1 MILKLFAAS
10 LCLPVTLLAPV
21 VSAASERVLAPSM
34 PRVSVPAQGGSD
46 CTDGLIKDDGSLET
60 GYGWVPSA
68 IDGRYVQRF
77 DVFELNSRKLE
88 ELCVCWT
95 RTRPDDE
102 ITFWVDL
109 YRDRGGRPA
118 RDPEDSIQAV
128 ATLVPSFPDGA
139 FYSIDLSE
147 ADLRSPTDIFYAGV
161 RWDPSQD
168 QFFFVCADQTPETP
182 VVDGWFIDD
191 RADEWASVLE
201 TGDPIFADHR
211 AMMIRARGLDGY
223 FVLVPTMGTVGVV
236 VMVIALAL
244 VAGLVLRRRES

>member
-1 MILKLFAAS
+1 MSSRLCSIVWCLVVALHVPAAN
-10 LCLPVTLLAPV
+10 
-21 VSAASERVLAPSM
+21 AAAERVLAPSSD
-34 PRVSVPAQGGSD
+34 RISVPAQGGSD
-46 CTDGLIKDDGSLET
+46 CADGLVKDDGSLET
-60 GYGWVPSA
+60 GYGWVPSVV
-68 IDGRYVQRF
+68 DGRYVQRF

-118 RDPEDSIQAV
+118 LEPEASVEAV
-128 ATLVPSFPDGA
+128 ATLVPAFPDGA
-139 FYSIDLSE
+139 FYSIDLSGAE
-147 ADLRSPTDIFYAGV
+147 LRSPTDVFYAGV

-168 QFFFVCADQTPETP
+168 QFFFVCADEGPDTA

-191 RADEWASVLE
+191 RADEWGSVLE
-201 TGDPIFADHR
+201 TGDPTFIDHR
-211 AMMIRARGLDGY
+211 AMMIRIRGLDGY

-244 VAGLVLRRRES
+244 VASLVLRRRQG